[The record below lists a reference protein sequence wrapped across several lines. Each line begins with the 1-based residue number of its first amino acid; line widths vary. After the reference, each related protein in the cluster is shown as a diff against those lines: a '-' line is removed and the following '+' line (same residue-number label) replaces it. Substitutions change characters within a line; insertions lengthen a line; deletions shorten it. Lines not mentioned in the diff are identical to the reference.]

1 MDENTLA
8 SHYYLLLDALPEHVF
23 VFSEQGQYLEVFGGQ
38 DNYTDFDCKT
48 YIGQNL
54 RDVMPPK
61 AAELFLSYIQQA
73 IKNKQ
78 TVVVNYHFN
87 NDTMIQIPKHIETP
101 KELWFEGIIKP
112 LSERY
117 HGQNTVLWTARNI
130 TQRHYLE
137 QRLKALSET
146 DELTGVLNRRAF
158 MHALYQKR
166 QQFLRDAHN
175 VSLLMLDIDRF
186 KLVNDSYGHQ
196 AGDAVIKHVT
206 GLCQQTIR
214 QVDSLGRLGGE
225 EFAILLHDANLDQA
239 YQLASRLCQ
248 RIASHPCIW
257 QQQPIE
263 VTVSIGLSLFQSED
277 KTPEQVIQRADHA
290 MYTSK
295 HLGRNLVSIFCPKH
309 HEQFPTN

>member
-1 MDENTLA
+1 MDRNALA

-38 DNYTDFDCKT
+38 DNYTNFDCKI
-48 YIGQNL
+48 YLGQNL
-54 RDVMPPK
+54 RDVMPLK
-61 AAELFLSYIQQA
+61 TAELFLSYIQQA
-73 IKNKQ
+73 LKENQ

-87 NDTMIQIPKHIETP
+87 NDTMIKIPAHINTP

-112 LSERY
+112 LTER
-117 HGQNTVLWTARNI
+117 HQGQRTVLWTAKNI

-137 QRLKALSET
+137 QQLKALSET

-158 MHALYQKR
+158 MTTLRKKH
-166 QQFLRDAHN
+166 QQFLRDAQN

-186 KLVNDSYGHQ
+186 KLVNDSLGHQ

-206 GLCQQTIR
+206 ELCLQTIR
-214 QVDSLGRLGGE
+214 QVDALGRLGGE
-225 EFAILLHDANLDQA
+225 EFAIILHDANLEQA
-239 YQLASRLCQ
+239 YQLASRLCHCVATQ
-248 RIASHPCIW
+248 PCVW
-257 QQQPIE
+257 QQQPIR
-263 VTVSIGLSLFQSED
+263 VTISIGLSAFQLED

-295 HLGRNLVSIFCPKH
+295 NLGRNLVSIFPPHPLSQYPKL
-309 HEQFPTN
+309 

>member
-1 MDENTLA
+1 MDEYTLA

-38 DNYTDFDCKT
+38 DNHTQFDCKA
-48 YIGQNL
+48 YVGQYL
-54 RDVMPPK
+54 HDVMPLK
-61 AAELFLSYIQQA
+61 SAELFLSYIQQA
-73 IKNKQ
+73 IKKNK
-78 TVVVNYHFN
+78 TVIVNYHFN
-87 NDTMIQIPKHIETP
+87 NDTMIRFPDDIEPP

-112 LSERY
+112 LAERY
-117 HGQNTVLWTARNI
+117 HDQKTVLWTARNI

-137 QRLKALSET
+137 KQLKALSET

-158 MHALYQKR
+158 MNALYNKR
-166 QQFLRDAHN
+166 QQFLRDTQD

-186 KLVNDSYGHQ
+186 KSVNDSLGHQ

-206 GLCQQTIR
+206 ELCQQTIR

-225 EFAILLHDANLDQA
+225 EFAIILHDANLDQA

-248 RIASHPCIW
+248 RVATQPCIW
-257 QQQPIE
+257 QQQPIK
-263 VTVSIGLSLFQSED
+263 VTISIGLSTFKIED

-295 HLGRNLVSIFCPKH
+295 HLGRNLVSIFSPNH
-309 HEQFPTN
+309 QGQFPKI